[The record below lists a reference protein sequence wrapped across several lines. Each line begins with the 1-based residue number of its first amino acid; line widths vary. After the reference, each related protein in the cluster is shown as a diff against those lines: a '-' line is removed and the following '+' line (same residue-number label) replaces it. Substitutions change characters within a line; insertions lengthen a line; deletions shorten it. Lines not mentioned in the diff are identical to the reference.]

1 MEVRVNRI
9 EFIKKLKI
17 VEKAIFENKIKP
29 IISCALI
36 ETGEEDNRLK
46 FYGTNLEITII
57 THMECQIKSHG
68 KIVFQPQ
75 IVEEYLKE
83 LSDETVLLK
92 VEDSILYIEG
102 ADSVSEFSLMDAEEF
117 PINYLHV
124 EAKEESLGFD
134 APSAALVNCFEKT
147 KFAASQSSDD
157 MRINCIRMVSDGKSL
172 KFVAT
177 DNFRMIYLEEEI
189 KTDLDFKI
197 SIPLNTV
204 DAGIKLFKSLAE
216 ETVHVSIGT
225 KNVKFKVGDT
235 LVISRIIDLPF
246 PDYEGTLKNLKYS
259 NKLFIPAQ
267 DFLAM
272 LKRVIIF
279 VRNNQESKFGA
290 IFTLSK
296 DKIAIEGINDFAKI
310 NEELTL
316 NYEGEPIKISLNTK
330 FLIDFIQNL
339 DIEKELL
346 LESTTSSG
354 AVKITQ
360 NNCPDY
366 LYIVMPLTFRG

>member
-36 ETGEEDNRLK
+36 EANQEENRLK

-57 THMECQIKSHG
+57 TDMECEIKSHG

-92 VEDSILYIEG
+92 VDDFTLYIEG
-102 ADSVSEFSLMDAEEF
+102 GDSVSEFSLMDAEEF
-117 PINYLHV
+117 PINYLHI
-124 EAKEESLGFD
+124 EAKEESIGFD
-134 APSAALVNCFEKT
+134 TDSSALVNCFEKT

-177 DNFRMIYLEEEI
+177 DNFRMIYLQEEI
-189 KTDLDFKI
+189 KTNLDFKL
-197 SIPLNTV
+197 SIPLNTI
-204 DAGIKLFKSLAE
+204 DAVIKLFKSLNE
-216 ETVHVSIGT
+216 ECVKVSIGT
-225 KNVKFKVGDT
+225 KNVKFLIGDT

-246 PDYEGTLKNLKYS
+246 PDFEGTLKNLKYS
-259 NKLFIPAQ
+259 NKLFITAQ

-290 IFTLSK
+290 IFTLSEN
-296 DKIAIEGINDFAKI
+296 KIVIEGVNDFAKI

-316 NYEGEPIKISLNTK
+316 TYDGEPIKISLNTK

-339 DIEKELL
+339 EVDKELL
-346 LESTTSSG
+346 IESTTSSG

-360 NNCPDY
+360 NNCPNY

>member
-1 MEVRVNRI
+1 MEVRVNRV
-9 EFIKKLKI
+9 EFIKRLKI

-36 ETGEEDNRLK
+36 ETSEKGLK

-57 THMECQIKSHG
+57 TDMECEKLAEG

-83 LSDETVLLK
+83 LNDEIVLLK
-92 VEDSILYIEG
+92 IEDEVLYIEG
-102 ADSVSEFSLMDAEEF
+102 GDSVSEFSLMDVDEY
-117 PINYLHV
+117 PIQYLHL
-124 EAKEESLGFD
+124 EAKEEGIGF
-134 APSAALVNCFEKT
+134 PINSSNLVECLEKT

-157 MRINCIRMVSDGKSL
+157 MRINCIRMVSDGESL

-177 DNFRMIYLEEEI
+177 DNFRMIFLEKPL

-204 DAGIKLFKSLAE
+204 DAVTKLFRTLSE
-216 ETVHVSIGT
+216 EHMKIAIGI
-225 KNVKFKVGDT
+225 KNVKFSIGET
-235 LVISRIIDLPF
+235 LVISRIVDLPF
-246 PDYEGTLKNLKYS
+246 PDFESTLKNLKYINRLDLS
-259 NKLFIPAQ
+259 TP

-290 IFTLSK
+290 IFTLTSNK
-296 DKIAIEGINDFAKI
+296 LSIEGVSDYAKV
-310 NEELTL
+310 NEEIDIE
-316 NYEGEPIKISLNTK
+316 YEGEPIKISLNTK
-330 FLIDFIQNL
+330 FLIDFLVNL
-339 DIEKELL
+339 DGEKKISV
-346 LESTTSSG
+346 ESTTSSG
-354 AVKITQ
+354 AVKIAQTDSP
-360 NNCPDY
+360 NY
-366 LYIVMPLTFRG
+366 IYIVMPLTFRG

>member
-1 MEVRVNRI
+1 MEVRVNRV
-9 EFIKKLKI
+9 EFIKSLKI

-36 ETGEEDNRLK
+36 ETSEKGLK

-57 THMECQIKSHG
+57 TDMECEKISEG

-83 LSDETVLLK
+83 LNDEIVTLR
-92 VEDSILYIEG
+92 VEDTILYIEG
-102 ADSVSEFSLMDAEEF
+102 GDSVSEFSLMDADEF
-117 PINYLHV
+117 PIQYLYL
-124 EAKEESLGFD
+124 EAKEESIGFTISNPD
-134 APSAALVNCFEKT
+134 LVDFLEKT

-157 MRINCIRMVSDGKSL
+157 MRINCIRMVSDGNSL

-177 DNFRMIYLEEEI
+177 DNFRMIFLEKI
-189 KTDLDFKI
+189 LKTDLDFKI

-204 DAGIKLFKSLAE
+204 DAITKLFKSLAE
-216 ETVHVSIGT
+216 TDVKISIGV
-225 KNVKFKVGDT
+225 KNVKFAIGDT

-246 PDYEGTLKNLKYS
+246 PDFESTLKNLKYS
-259 NKLFIPAQ
+259 NRLEVPAP

-290 IFTLSK
+290 IFTLKS
-296 DKIAIEGINDFAKI
+296 DQLSVEGVNDFAKI
-310 NEELTL
+310 HEELDIS
-316 NYEGEPIKISLNTK
+316 YDGEPIKISLNTK
-330 FLIDFIQNL
+330 FLIDFIVNL
-339 DIEKELL
+339 EGDKRILI
-346 LESTTSSG
+346 ESTTSSG

-360 NNCPDY
+360 NDNPHY
-366 LYIVMPLTFRG
+366 IYIVMPLTFRG

>member
-57 THMECQIKSHG
+57 THMECQVKSHG

-92 VEDSILYIEG
+92 VEDFTLYIEG

-134 APSAALVNCFEKT
+134 TNSSALVNCFEKT

-204 DAGIKLFKSLAE
+204 DAGIKLFKTLAE

-259 NKLFIPAQ
+259 NKLFISGQ

-290 IFTLSK
+290 IFTLSHN
-296 DKIAIEGINDFAKI
+296 KIAIEGINDFAKI

-316 NYEGEPIKISLNTK
+316 NYDGEPIKISLNTK

-339 DIEKELL
+339 NIEKELL
-346 LESTTSSG
+346 IESTTSSG

-360 NNCPDY
+360 NNCPNY

>member
-57 THMECQIKSHG
+57 THMECQVKSHG

-92 VEDSILYIEG
+92 VEDFTLYIEG

-134 APSAALVNCFEKT
+134 TNSSALVNCFEKT
-147 KFAASQSSDD
+147 KFAASQSS
-157 MRINCIRMVSDGKSL
+157 
-172 KFVAT
+172 
-177 DNFRMIYLEEEI
+177 
-189 KTDLDFKI
+189 
-197 SIPLNTV
+197 
-204 DAGIKLFKSLAE
+204 
-216 ETVHVSIGT
+216 
-225 KNVKFKVGDT
+225 
-235 LVISRIIDLPF
+235 
-246 PDYEGTLKNLKYS
+246 
-259 NKLFIPAQ
+259 
-267 DFLAM
+267 
-272 LKRVIIF
+272 
-279 VRNNQESKFGA
+279 
-290 IFTLSK
+290 
-296 DKIAIEGINDFAKI
+296 
-310 NEELTL
+310 
-316 NYEGEPIKISLNTK
+316 
-330 FLIDFIQNL
+330 
-339 DIEKELL
+339 
-346 LESTTSSG
+346 
-354 AVKITQ
+354 
-360 NNCPDY
+360 
-366 LYIVMPLTFRG
+366 

>member
-9 EFIKKLKI
+9 EFIKKLKV

-36 ETGEEDNRLK
+36 ETDIDKNRLK

-57 THMECQIKSHG
+57 TDMECQVKAEG

-92 VEDSILYIEG
+92 VDDFTLYIEG

-117 PINYLHV
+117 PINYLHL
-124 EAKEESLGFD
+124 EAKEKSLGFN
-134 APSAALVNCFEKT
+134 ANSSALITCFEKT

-177 DNFRMIYLEEEI
+177 DNFRMIYLEENI

-197 SIPLNTV
+197 SIPLNTI
-204 DAGIKLFKSLAE
+204 DAGIKLFKTLSE
-216 ETVHVSIGT
+216 ESVHVSIGT
-225 KNVKFKVGDT
+225 KNIKFTIGDT

-259 NKLFIPAQ
+259 NKLFIKAQ
-267 DFLAM
+267 DLLAM

-279 VRNNQESKFGA
+279 VRNNQESKYGA
-290 IFTLSK
+290 IFTLSEN
-296 DKIAIEGINDFAKI
+296 KIAIEGINDFAKI
-310 NEELTL
+310 NEELSL
-316 NYEGEPIKISLNTK
+316 NYSDEPVKISLNTK

-339 DIEKELL
+339 NTDNELL
-346 LESTTSSG
+346 IESTTSSG
-354 AVKITQ
+354 AVKITE
-360 NNCPDY
+360 NNCPNY